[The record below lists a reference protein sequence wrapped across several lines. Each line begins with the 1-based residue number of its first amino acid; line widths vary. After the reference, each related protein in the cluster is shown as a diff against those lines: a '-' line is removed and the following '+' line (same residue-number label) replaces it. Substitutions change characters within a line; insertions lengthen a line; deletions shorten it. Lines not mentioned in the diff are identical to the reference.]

1 MQNKYSLANA
11 MAKDSHDIFGRA
23 DGASDADIVS
33 SGALGPDKTVDTTAL
48 EPLSGMVLELANAG
62 LKLNEFAQS
71 LGVLRENVDSLA
83 TSLSSLKAAD
93 APLVNTQVHTDTTKV
108 AEFKS
113 TRSED
118 RRITREAMTVGSGQ
132 VLDPVAALRYTNAHR
147 SFDATATSEKSTTVL
162 REESSASEKRLSKTL
177 EPVSVLLEPTW
188 LQVKTGVMN
197 TANDLASQS
206 PVMAKTVK
214 TAEAVILPVVSP
226 VFTGFFAGLGD
237 TIKTRVT
244 GNLIDVTLGKLGGGV
259 GKLFKDKGFEK
270 EKSCCCSA
278 AAEKPIT
285 SSRSAPQG
293 SSGKKNARKPQSEN
307 TKKSPNPKK
316 SQNTPK
322 KQTSAPKPAAT
333 KRSSAKGAG
342 WGASLRGVGERLSTL
357 FSRQQSVGFHAGPA
371 APGLQ
376 PRAASTN
383 RRKNNTAS
391 SQLPTG
397 RGPGL
402 IEALERGR
410 VPLPSDV
417 HANTPSRVQPV
428 SREHLPVPTAR
439 SLQMPASGVWGAMGK
454 LESSAARRLGPLKYV
469 DTALDVVQGV
479 RNGDAKAVGAG
490 LSTAG
495 GAWAGASAGAAIG
508 TLVFPGVGT
517 AVGGAI
523 GGLLGSEAGTWLG
536 DKLFGSS
543 DRLPA
548 PGAVSKE
555 LNAARTDNVQ
565 VTLAPSIQITGVNPA
580 DAQQVVN
587 QVIQALQFQCM
598 PMVTDSLGIRRNAA
612 LADPPGGD

>member
-1 MQNKYSLANA
+1 MQDKYSLANA
-11 MAKDSHDIFGRA
+11 MAKDGRDIFGSA
-23 DGASDADIVS
+23 DGANDADILS
-33 SGALGPDKTVDTTAL
+33 SGALGPEKTVDIKAL

-132 VLDPVAALRYTNAHR
+132 VLDPVAALRYANAHR

-197 TANDLASQS
+197 TANDLASES

-226 VFTGFFAGLGD
+226 VFTGFFSGLGE

-244 GNLIDVTLGKLGGGV
+244 GNLIDVTLGKLGGGA

-285 SSRSAPQG
+285 SSRSAPGG
-293 SSGKKNARKPQSEN
+293 SSRKKNSRKPQSEN
-307 TKKSPNPKK
+307 PKKSPNPKK

-333 KRSSAKGAG
+333 RRSPAKGGG
-342 WGASLRGVGERLSTL
+342 WVASLRGVGERLSKW
-357 FSRQQSVGFHAGPA
+357 FPQQQSVGFHAGA
-371 APGLQ
+371 ATPGLQ

-383 RRKNNTAS
+383 RRKKNTAS
-391 SQLPTG
+391 SQSSTG

-402 IEALERGR
+402 IEALERGL
-410 VPLPSDV
+410 VPLPAEGS
-417 HANTPSRVQPV
+417 ANTPSRMQPV
-428 SREHLPVPTAR
+428 SREHLPAPTAR
-439 SLQMPASGVWGAMGK
+439 SLKMPASGVWGAMGK

-469 DTALDVVQGV
+469 DTAMDVVQGV
-479 RNGDAKAVGAG
+479 RNGDAKAVGSG
-490 LSTAG
+490 LSSAG

-523 GGLLGSEAGTWLG
+523 GGLLGSEAGAWLG
-536 DKLFGSS
+536 DKLFSSS

-548 PGAVSKE
+548 PNAVSKE

-565 VTLAPSIQITGVNPA
+565 VTIAPSIQITGVNPA

-612 LADPPGGD
+612 LADPSGGD

>member
-23 DGASDADIVS
+23 DGVSDADIVS

-285 SSRSAPQG
+285 SSRSAP
-293 SSGKKNARKPQSEN
+293 
-307 TKKSPNPKK
+307 
-316 SQNTPK
+316 
-322 KQTSAPKPAAT
+322 
-333 KRSSAKGAG
+333 
-342 WGASLRGVGERLSTL
+342 
-357 FSRQQSVGFHAGPA
+357 
-371 APGLQ
+371 
-376 PRAASTN
+376 
-383 RRKNNTAS
+383 
-391 SQLPTG
+391 
-397 RGPGL
+397 
-402 IEALERGR
+402 
-410 VPLPSDV
+410 
-417 HANTPSRVQPV
+417 
-428 SREHLPVPTAR
+428 
-439 SLQMPASGVWGAMGK
+439 
-454 LESSAARRLGPLKYV
+454 
-469 DTALDVVQGV
+469 
-479 RNGDAKAVGAG
+479 
-490 LSTAG
+490 
-495 GAWAGASAGAAIG
+495 
-508 TLVFPGVGT
+508 
-517 AVGGAI
+517 
-523 GGLLGSEAGTWLG
+523 
-536 DKLFGSS
+536 
-543 DRLPA
+543 
-548 PGAVSKE
+548 
-555 LNAARTDNVQ
+555 
-565 VTLAPSIQITGVNPA
+565 
-580 DAQQVVN
+580 
-587 QVIQALQFQCM
+587 
-598 PMVTDSLGIRRNAA
+598 
-612 LADPPGGD
+612 